1 MPDAI
6 GCIQLKNKGNKC
18 LKHKDFDEAIEWY
31 DKAIEID
38 PKNHVVYSNRS
49 AAYLSKGDGLG
60 ALCDADMCVDLNPT
74 WGKSYVRK
82 GAALH
87 KLKRYQDAVDAYEK
101 GIEVDADNVSL
112 KKGLEEVKLAKLRSE
127 PRRGYGS
134 GSGKGAGAG
143 GGMFNVGSV
152 FGPDTFRRL
161 AGHPKYS
168 KWIEDPEF
176 KQKLTAM
183 QQNPNNIN
191 EVLKDQQLM
200 DVWGWLMGIDMG
212 KGVKGGEGD
221 SSGDDN
227 NVKMAEAEDKAATSS
242 KPAEPLNPKLKEVLE
257 AKERG
262 NAHYKKKEF
271 DEAIVC
277 YNEAIA
283 LDPTNMAYLNNKA
296 AVHLERG
303 DTDGCIALCKEAI
316 EIGRSNRADYQDIA
330 KSFVRMGKAT
340 EKVGDFDGAIEHYKC
355 AQVENYTKE
364 IERLI
369 KITQLEAKKKLASA
383 YVDPE
388 KALEAKVRGN
398 DHFRAG
404 QWKEA
409 IMEYEDAV
417 KRDPQSAVYRNNLAS
432 ALTKVADFSGAKAAV
447 EKALELDPKYV
458 KAWAKKGDIEFFMKE
473 YHRALDSYK
482 AGLEVEGN
490 NQLCLEGLK
499 KTGTKIHES
508 NYGEADKERT
518 AHAMADPEIQAIL
531 GDPMV
536 SQALRDMSSDP
547 QAAVKV
553 MKDPMMSKKIEKLIA
568 AGVLQTR

>member
-1 MPDAI
+1 M
-6 GCIQLKNKGNKC
+6 
-18 LKHKDFDEAIEWY
+18 KHKDYDEAIEWY
-31 DKAIEID
+31 EKALEVD
-38 PKNHVVYSNRS
+38 PKNHVVFSNRS

-60 ALCDADMCVDLNPT
+60 ALCDADMCVDLNPN
-74 WGKSYVRK
+74 WGKSYVRR

-87 KLKRYQDAVDAYEK
+87 KLKRYQDAIEAYEK
-101 GIEVDADNVSL
+101 GLEVDPDNVSI

-127 PRRGYGS
+127 PKRNYQSG

-143 GGMFNVGSV
+143 GGLFTNYGNI
-152 FGPDTFRRL
+152 FGPDTFTRL

-168 KWIEDPEF
+168 KWLEDPQF

-183 QQNPNNIN
+183 QKNPNNIN

-200 DVWGWLMGIDMG
+200 EVWGWLMGIDMDEDKKG
-212 KGVKGGEGD
+212 KGGGGED
-221 SSGDDN
+221 SSDDGD
-227 NVKMAEAEDKAATSS
+227 VKMGEAEDKAAETFS
-242 KPAEPLNPKLKEVLE
+242 KPAVPANPKLKEALE

-262 NAHYKKKEF
+262 NAHYKKREF

-283 LDPTNMAYLNNKA
+283 LNPKNMAYLNNKA
-296 AVHLERG
+296 AAHLERG
-303 DTDGCIALCKEAI
+303 DTDACIATCKEAI
-316 EIGRSNRADYQDIA
+316 ELGRVNRADYKDIA
-330 KSFVRMGKAT
+330 KSFVRMGKAASKK
-340 EKVGDFDGAIEHYKC
+340 EDYDAAIEHYKC
-355 AQVENYTKE
+355 AQVEHFSKE

-369 KITQLEAKKKLASA
+369 KNTQLEAKKKQAAA

-388 KALEAKVRGN
+388 KALEAKERGN
-398 DHFRAG
+398 TNFRAG

-409 IMEYEDAV
+409 IVEYEEAV

-432 ALTKVADFSGAKAAV
+432 ALTKVADFNGAKAAV
-447 EKALELDPKYV
+447 EKALELDPNYV

-482 AGLEVEGN
+482 AGLKVEPN
-490 NQLCLEGLK
+490 NQLCTEGIR
-499 KTGTKIHES
+499 KTGHKIQES
-508 NYGEADKERT
+508 SHGEVDKERA

-531 GDPMV
+531 ADPMV
-536 SQALRDMSSDP
+536 NQALRDMSSDP
-547 QAAVKV
+547 KAAMKV
-553 MKDPMMSKKIEKLIA
+553 MQDPMMSKKIEKLIA

>member
-1 MPDAI
+1 M
-6 GCIQLKNKGNKC
+6 
-18 LKHKDFDEAIEWY
+18 
-31 DKAIEID
+31 
-38 PKNHVVYSNRS
+38 
-49 AAYLSKGDGLG
+49 G
-60 ALCDADMCVDLNPT
+60 ALCDADLCVDLNPT

-87 KLKRYQDAVDAYEK
+87 KLKRYQDAIDAYEK
-101 GIEVDADNVSL
+101 GLEVDADNISL

-127 PRRGYGS
+127 PRRGYGG

-143 GGMFNVGSV
+143 AGLFNVGNV
-152 FGPDTFRRL
+152 FGPDTFGRL

-176 KQKLTAM
+176 KQKLLAM

-200 DVWGWLMGIDMG
+200 EVWGWLMGIDMD
-212 KGVKGGEGD
+212 KEAKGGGG
-221 SSGDDN
+221 GDDSDDHD

-242 KPAEPLNPKLKEVLE
+242 KPAEHRNPKLKEALE

-296 AVHLERG
+296 AVHLEKG
-303 DTDGCIALCKEAI
+303 DTDGCIVLCKEAI
-316 EIGRSNRADYQDIA
+316 ELGRSNRADYQDIA

-340 EKVGDFDGAIEHYKC
+340 AKAGDFDGAIEHYKC

-369 KITQLEAKKKLASA
+369 RNTQLEAKKKLAAA
-383 YVDPE
+383 YVAPE
-388 KALEAKVRGN
+388 KALEAKERGN

-409 IMEYEDAV
+409 IAEYEEAV

-432 ALTKVADFSGAKAAV
+432 ALTKVADFNGAKAAV

-482 AGLEVEGN
+482 AGLEVEEN

-499 KTGTKIHES
+499 KTGNKIHES
-508 NYGEADKERT
+508 SRGEVDKERA

-547 QAAVKV
+547 QAAMKV
-553 MKDPMMSKKIEKLIA
+553 MKDPIMSKKIEKLIA
-568 AGVLQTR
+568 AGVLHTR